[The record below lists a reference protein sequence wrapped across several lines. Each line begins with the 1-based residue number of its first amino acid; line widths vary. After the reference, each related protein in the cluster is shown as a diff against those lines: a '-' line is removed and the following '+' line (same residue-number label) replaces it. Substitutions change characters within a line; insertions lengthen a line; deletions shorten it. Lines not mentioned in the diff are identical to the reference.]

1 MSEGASKI
9 SGPIPPD
16 PSLFPECYRRPMS
29 ARGRLE
35 GHSLK
40 LDFLSGPLAPDP
52 TLYPTCYSARPAPP
66 PRVRPNATEILER
79 GQRGTV
85 GRLLQLQGVSLR
97 LDPPPPKK
105 EPRNHEKENVR
116 RLREIQRLCREKE
129 QEREGAR
136 PKPVKALWKSQKYEG
151 VQSKVMAQLQ
161 QFQADN
167 PPFDEGMSPP
177 RKPECQNYLKAHS
190 LCGSGVQPKRSP
202 SPSPPKSRGDGS
214 PTAEIQVK
222 GTNIDFVSHNARNA
236 RQAAPR
242 RSKSL
247 QSLSEVLEHK
257 RREQQEYDSNQKG
270 RVPQYLQERRA
281 EWQQQEEERRRNQ
294 PDPAMPPGH
303 TRMPESERQ
312 GTLNS
317 LKTTQQDLVR
327 QLLRLPVRADTLSVQ
342 TRRAE
347 LDSKLSEV
355 EEAIKIFSRP
365 KVFVKVD
372 S

>member
-1 MSEGASKI
+1 MPCEWG
-9 SGPIPPD
+9 
-16 PSLFPECYRRPMS
+16 
-29 ARGRLE
+29 
-35 GHSLK
+35 
-40 LDFLSGPLAPDP
+40 
-52 TLYPTCYSARPAPP
+52 PTCYSYTTR
-66 PRVRPNATEILER
+66 T
-79 GQRGTV
+79 
-85 GRLLQLQGVSLR
+85 
-97 LDPPPPKK
+97 KK

-116 RLREIQRLCREKE
+116 RLREIQRRCREKE

-161 QFQADN
+161 
-167 PPFDEGMSPP
+167 GMSPP

-190 LCGSGVQPKRSP
+190 LCGSGVQPKRAP

-247 QSLSEVLEHK
+247 LSLSEVLEHK

-365 KVFVKVD
+365 KVFVKID